1 MSISPVESRPVAPAA
16 VGSPAPSSRTSP
28 SSRAPHAADVDTPSP
43 FARLLPGLGAEAKA
57 GEATIH
63 RAVAASAAGKDRGPS
78 ELLALQ
84 AGVYRY
90 SEVIDLAAKLVDR
103 ASNGVKTVL
112 SGQ

>member
-1 MSISPVESRPVAPAA
+1 MTISRLESRPPALSIA
-16 VGSPAPSSRTSP
+16 GSSPSP
-28 SSRAPHAADVDTPSP
+28 SSSSSSPASPTAAAGEATSP
-43 FARLLPGLGAEAKA
+43 FARLLHGLGAEAKA
-57 GEATIH
+57 GEATIRDAV
-63 RAVAASAAGKDRGPS
+63 RAATAGNDLGPS

-103 ASNGVKTVL
+103 ASNGVKTVV